1 MKDNFRKKYAGKI
14 SLILFSVIA
23 IGTVVSL
30 MATLLGVIGAF
41 DRLEDT
47 ALEAAF
53 LKRPPLITDPA
64 VMSIDIDDQAI
75 ETLGRW
81 PWPLYRHKSLV
92 DLLKLY
98 KSRAIIFTDI
108 DISKAAHNAMEES
121 AAGLLKDMIKNAYES
136 GNAASTM
143 SYIDS
148 GNSDDGFFRSL
159 KDYGQ
164 VFYTVKSTQTG
175 QISPSLT
182 ADPRLRLLNNKIA
195 IPGPSHGA
203 PQTGELSLPS
213 ESIVGTIRG
222 GGFNSIVMDKEGIV
236 FRYPMITSFN
246 DTLYPSLPLGAA
258 IKLMN
263 ADNVTVTQG
272 KSIKLEFA
280 KAGSATI
287 PIDKEGQVLVNWAGR
302 YKDTFQRV
310 PFGIAASFIVFQEA
324 KNALRKYDLKT
335 MPDPR
340 SALDQLMKEL
350 QKHHYAAKDQSDDI
364 ANMVYIATLI
374 ENRLNSTGSTVKDA
388 LNSLELEPTGK
399 LMEIGN
405 QIKFNNYLLQKYDET
420 EKLPVY
426 EEAVKELAYTP
437 KEAEEAALK
446 DAYDLIKFHLENE
459 TIPLVRPLYFDKSET
474 DVNGKVRGITPLIL
488 KDKIIFYGLT
498 ATGLTSQNPTPFMER
513 HPMLD
518 LPINVL
524 NSILTGKFLHEP
536 PTLLIYAITYAL
548 AYFIVVFVVLMAP
561 VRSGVIT
568 VFSAGAYLTL
578 SWYLFTSRGIIMP
591 VSQPLF
597 AIFSAYL
604 GGVIYRYFKE
614 RNERKKVRQMFSTMV
629 SPEILKIIEKTPGK
643 LNLGGELKRAT
654 MFSSD
659 VSGFTTISEGVTSRE
674 LADILNI
681 YLTPMSNIIMCY
693 DGYVDKYEGDAIKAD
708 FGVPLSDAGHAWKA
722 CWSALYQQEEL
733 LAVQRMIL
741 LQYGVRITARMGVN
755 TGTVLAGNMG
765 SEGHIQYTAMGPA
778 ATVAEELE
786 PANKIFDTWIMIGHD
801 TYEDAKDYVAARH
814 LGEIKTHH
822 GTDAVYELA
831 GWTKEKFLSYWQQRP
846 IPELV
851 IKSFKKLRPEKIL
864 GYNYYFT
871 NKALPELPILTEIRQ
886 MFSELAE
893 LSVQYMQIKDIIHI
907 INIEDSIHELQR
919 KLRSHVAIYEQ
930 EEMPMKIRNEIT
942 KLHGALEDES
952 TPYEAVLL
960 SWKITLKHQ
969 MAHIIALT
977 GKIGKAETETFV
989 DMADKL
995 EKGIESINKRINCA
1009 GDETSSSLSDN
1020 LKDLLLIEDMGS
1032 SMIVDKLTYQCMSIE
1047 KVISVRL
1054 NKFADGLRGNPQQYH
1069 ELIAGMCTVD
1079 EERLKMFRQF
1089 EDGLSLYKQRRWDAA
1104 LEAFKQCLN
1113 SAPGDGPSKKYIE
1126 EIERLKTTPPP
1137 EDWTGAWETG

>member
-1 MKDNFRKKYAGKI
+1 MKDKFRKKYAGKI
-14 SLILFSVIA
+14 YLILLSAII
-23 IGTVVSL
+23 IGTIVSL
-30 MATLLGVIGAF
+30 MATVLSVLGAF

-47 ALEAAF
+47 ALQTAF

-64 VMSIDIDDQAI
+64 IMSIDIDDNAI

-98 KSRAIIFTDI
+98 KSRAVIFTDI

-121 AAGLLKDMIKNAYES
+121 AAWLLKDMIKGAYES
-136 GNAASTM
+136 GSADMTM

-148 GNSDDGFFRSL
+148 GGGDDGFYHSL

-164 VFYTVKSTQTG
+164 VFYTVKSAQTG
-175 QISPSLT
+175 QPSPSV
-182 ADPRLRLLNNKIA
+182 
-195 IPGPSHGA
+195 
-203 PQTGELSLPS
+203 PS
-213 ESIVGTIRG
+213 EGFPASAIRG
-222 GGFNSIVMDKEGIV
+222 GGFNSIVMDKQGVV
-236 FRYPMITSFN
+236 FRYPLITSFN
-246 DTLYPSLPLGAA
+246 GTPYPSLPLDVA

-263 ADNVTVTQG
+263 ADNVTVTTG
-272 KSIKLEFA
+272 KAIRLEGA
-280 KAGSATI
+280 NRTTSI
-287 PIDKEGQVLVNWAGR
+287 PIDKEGQVLINWAGR

-310 PFGIAASFIVFQEA
+310 PFGIAASFILLQEA
-324 KNALRKYDLKT
+324 KNELRKYDLKT
-335 MPDPR
+335 MPDPGT
-340 SALDQLMKEL
+340 ALANLKKEL
-350 QKHHYAAKDQSDDI
+350 QKHPYAGKDNSDRI
-364 ANMVYIATLI
+364 ANTVYIATLI
-374 ENRLNSTGSTVKDA
+374 ENRINSTGSTGKDA
-388 LNSLELEPTGK
+388 LDYLGIEAAGKFLE
-399 LMEIGN
+399 IAN

-426 EEAVKELAYTP
+426 EEAVKELGLTP
-437 KEAEEAALK
+437 QEAQEADLK
-446 DAYDLIKFHLENE
+446 NSYDLIKFHLENE
-459 TIPLVRPLYFDKSET
+459 TIPLVRPLYFEKMVNE
-474 DVNGKVRGITPLIL
+474 VNGRVQTITPLIL
-488 KDKIIFYGLT
+488 KDKIVFYGLT
-498 ATGLTSQNPTPFMER
+498 ATGLTAQNPTPFMER
-513 HPMLD
+513 HAMLD

-536 PTLLIYAITYAL
+536 PPPLIYLITYAL
-548 AYFIVVFVVLMAP
+548 AYFIVVFVVLMSP

-568 VFSAGAYLTL
+568 IFAAGVYLVF
-578 SWYLFTSRGIIMP
+578 SWYLFTSRGIVMP
-591 VSQPLF
+591 VSRPLF
-597 AIFSAYL
+597 AIFGAYF

-614 RNERKKVRQMFSTMV
+614 RNERRMVRQMFSTMV

-693 DGYVDKYEGDAIKAD
+693 EGYVDKYEGDAIKAD

-722 CWSALYQQEEL
+722 CWAALYQQEEL
-733 LAVQRMIL
+733 LVVQRMIL

-755 TGTVLAGNMG
+755 TGMVLVGNMG
-765 SEGHIQYTAMGPA
+765 SEGHVQYTAMGPA

-801 TYEDAKDYVAARH
+801 TYEDAKDYVVARC

-822 GTDAVYELA
+822 ATDSVYELA
-831 GWTKEKFLSYWQQRP
+831 GWNKEKFLSHWQQRP
-846 IPELV
+846 VPELV
-851 IKSFKKLRPEKIL
+851 IKSFKKLRPEKVL
-864 GYNYYFT
+864 GYNYYFS

-893 LSVQYMQIKDIIHI
+893 LSVQYMQIRDIIHI
-907 INIEDSIHELQR
+907 VNIEDSIHKLQG
-919 KLRSHVAIYEQ
+919 KLKPHVAIYEQ
-930 EEMPMKIRNEIT
+930 EEPPLKIRNEIT
-942 KLHGALEDES
+942 QLHSALEKES

-977 GKIGKAETETFV
+977 GKIGKAETETFT

-995 EKGIESINKRINCA
+995 EKGIESINKRINCT
-1009 GDETSSSLSDN
+1009 GDETAASLSDN
-1020 LKDLLLIEDMGS
+1020 LKDLLLIKDLSS
-1032 SMIVDKLTYQCMSIE
+1032 SMIVDKLTYQCTSIE
-1047 KVISVRL
+1047 KVIGVRL
-1054 NKFADGLRGNPQQYH
+1054 SKFADGLRGNPRQYH
-1069 ELIAGMCTVD
+1069 RLIAEMCTVD
-1079 EERLKMFRQF
+1079 EKRLEMFRQF

-1104 LEAFKQCLN
+1104 LEAFRQCLN
-1113 SAPGDGPSKKYIE
+1113 IAPDDGPSKKYIT

-1137 EDWTGAWETG
+1137 EDWAGAWEAG